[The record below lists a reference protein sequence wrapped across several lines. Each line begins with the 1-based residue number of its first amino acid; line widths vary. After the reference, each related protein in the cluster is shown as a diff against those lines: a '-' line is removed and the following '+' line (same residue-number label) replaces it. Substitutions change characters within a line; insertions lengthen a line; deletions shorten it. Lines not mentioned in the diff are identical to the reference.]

1 MRKTVR
7 HTFFASINKYDALL
21 FMLIVSLI
29 YGRYG
34 LFYPTSILSV
44 LYLPVIMNI
53 YSPRIANDIKPYF
66 YFFCF
71 WIILASFSVFWTP
84 SPFWKK
90 DYFLLL
96 IHSITFLDI
105 IILSRKA
112 RSPFSSLSSGW
123 MVAFFLTSLIA
134 LWEISSGQHL
144 STAREEE
151 EVVTNSLGES
161 FEMIYATVTFYNLNT
176 YCYFITFAYPFI
188 LYNLSIARNKK
199 SYIFSLILLLLA
211 IYFLFTNGSRGALF
225 SILIMSI
232 MYLIIIL
239 WKSSTKAKIYMFLTI
254 VIVGFVIVFWW
265 ESIFDYF
272 LFRIEGKNAF
282 EDNARL
288 ELWQS
293 SWELF
298 LDSKG
303 LGQGVGSMIKAM
315 QISGNSYYIYY
326 SHNMLLE
333 LLLEYGIF
341 ILPFFL
347 YFLWLLL
354 KKTLN
359 MNNASRKMLLLGSLF
374 SFPFYSVINSENI
387 RLTFI
392 WCFFASLVVFSGL
405 PDTKIHIERN

>member
-1 MRKTVR
+1 MKKKIQ
-7 HTFFASINKYDALL
+7 INKYDILL
-21 FMLIVSLI
+21 FILIISLI

-34 LFYPTSILSV
+34 LLYPTSILSV
-44 LYLPVIMNI
+44 LYLPVVMDI

-71 WIILASFSVFWTP
+71 WLILAFFSVFWTP
-84 SPFWKK
+84 NPFWKK

-96 IHSITFLDI
+96 IHSIIFLEI

-112 RSPFSSLSSGW
+112 RSPLSSLSNGW

-144 STAREEE
+144 STAREED
-151 EVVTNSLGES
+151 VVTNSLGQS
-161 FEMIYATVTFYNLNT
+161 FEKIYATVTFYNPNT
-176 YCYFITFAYPFI
+176 YCFFIALAYPFI

-199 SYIFSLILLLLA
+199 SYIFSIIPLLLA
-211 IYFLFTNGSRGALF
+211 IYILFINGSRGALF
-225 SILIMSI
+225 SILIMST

-239 WKSSTKAKIYMFLTI
+239 WNSSNKARRYMILTI
-254 VIVGFVIVFWW
+254 VIIGIMLLFWW
-265 ESIFDYF
+265 DSIFDYF
-272 LFRIEGKNAF
+272 LFRIEGKNAL

-303 LGQGVGSMIKAM
+303 LGQGVGSMIDAM
-315 QISGNSYYIYY
+315 RMSGNSYYIYY

-347 YFLWLLL
+347 YFLWILF
-354 KKTLN
+354 KKAIN
-359 MNNASRKMLLLGSLF
+359 MNSASRKMLLLGSLF

-387 RLTFI
+387 RPTFI

-405 PDTKIHIERN
+405 AGHDNSYSTEQLKKRVI

>member
-1 MRKTVR
+1 MKKEIQ
-7 HTFFASINKYDALL
+7 INKYDILL
-21 FMLIVSLI
+21 FILIISLI

-34 LFYPTSILSV
+34 LFYPASILSV
-44 LYLPVIMNI
+44 LYLPVVMDI

-71 WIILASFSVFWTP
+71 WLILAFFSVFWTP

-96 IHSITFLDI
+96 IHSIAFLEI
-105 IILSRKA
+105 LTLSRKA
-112 RSPFSSLSSGW
+112 RSPLFSLSNGW

-144 STAREEE
+144 PTAREEMIAK
-151 EVVTNSLGES
+151 NSLGES
-161 FEMIYATVTFYNLNT
+161 FLKIYATVTFYNPNT

-188 LYNLSIARNKK
+188 LYNLSMARNKK
-199 SYIFSLILLLLA
+199 SYIFSLLLLLLA
-211 IYFLFTNGSRGALF
+211 IYILFTNGSRGALF

-239 WKSSTKAKIYMFLTI
+239 WKSSTKTRIYLFLTI
-254 VIVGFVIVFWW
+254 FIVGFLMVFWW
-265 ESIFDYF
+265 ESIFEYI
-272 LFRIEGKNAF
+272 LFRIAGKSAL

-303 LGQGVGSMIKAM
+303 LGQGVGSMIDAM
-315 QISGNSYYIYY
+315 RIHGNSYYIFY

-347 YFLWLLL
+347 YFLWLLF
-354 KKTLN
+354 KKTIN
-359 MNNASRKMLLLGSLF
+359 MNNASRKMLVLGSLF

-387 RLTFI
+387 RPTFI

-405 PDTKIHIERN
+405 NRNNRFNSFKHENIIK